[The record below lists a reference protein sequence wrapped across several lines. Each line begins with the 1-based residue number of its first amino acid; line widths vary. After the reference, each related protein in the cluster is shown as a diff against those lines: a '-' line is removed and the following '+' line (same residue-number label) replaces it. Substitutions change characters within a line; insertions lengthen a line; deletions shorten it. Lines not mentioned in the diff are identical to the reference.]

1 MGVLFNLLLLQTG
14 VSELFVNSLHY
25 PVHLS
30 PCSPPSVPV
39 PPPTFSFPM
48 LLPCSSFHPLSL
60 PPSHPSLP
68 LHPLFLSLELPD
80 HLCLT
85 WGWSCKLQIYGENA
99 HLHALCM
106 MSMRTCMHA
115 WDREGLG
122 FDYCLY
128 MEQSC
133 YMCPC
138 WLLTVCMVVYVHTYV
153 RMCTVIAECNVW
165 FSCHEWVMGC
175 QTTTFLLTH
184 NPELIHCNV
193 CCLRGRCAVASGWV
207 HGFFWSPGTRPL
219 HLYIWSGLVFCF
231 VAQPLGSCAVHFEVE
246 CGLVLGSWGRAG
258 VLGRSLVRMLC

>member
-85 WGWSCKLQIYGENA
+85 
-99 HLHALCM
+99 
-106 MSMRTCMHA
+106 
-115 WDREGLG
+115 
-122 FDYCLY
+122 
-128 MEQSC
+128 
-133 YMCPC
+133 
-138 WLLTVCMVVYVHTYV
+138 
-153 RMCTVIAECNVW
+153 
-165 FSCHEWVMGC
+165 
-175 QTTTFLLTH
+175 
-184 NPELIHCNV
+184 
-193 CCLRGRCAVASGWV
+193 
-207 HGFFWSPGTRPL
+207 
-219 HLYIWSGLVFCF
+219 
-231 VAQPLGSCAVHFEVE
+231 
-246 CGLVLGSWGRAG
+246 
-258 VLGRSLVRMLC
+258 